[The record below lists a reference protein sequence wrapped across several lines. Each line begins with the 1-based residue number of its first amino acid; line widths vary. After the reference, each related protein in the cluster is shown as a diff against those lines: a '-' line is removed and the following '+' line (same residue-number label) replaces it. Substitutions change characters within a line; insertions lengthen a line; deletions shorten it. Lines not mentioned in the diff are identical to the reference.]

1 MPYISEIQIE
11 NHYKVPDLKIVLA
24 DPALARGWRHL
35 ILTGP
40 NGSGKTTVIERIAE
54 EVQVNVSGGAS
65 LTAAVVRDEIEGLR
79 QQQSATPSD
88 PSMKHALG
96 VAIRSRER
104 LLTHFR
110 TTLAWTDRAD
120 PDQLC
125 AFHEEGRLVT
135 VYLAARRAIKMDRV
149 KGPTSKRY
157 GSVSPKEQVA
167 SGLLQYLVDEHVR
180 ARLKKEEDPAGS
192 AAIMA
197 WLDTLQA
204 ALADLFDMPGLML
217 KFTYEPS
224 YSVDFVEPGRKPY
237 AFDVL
242 AAGHA
247 SILAILG
254 ELILRIDG
262 STFGLS
268 RNSESLSGVVMI
280 DEPELHL
287 HPELQEKILPFL
299 TAAFPRLQ
307 FIVTTHSPAV
317 LSSIDGALVVDLASL
332 EQVTSES
339 LQGTPYGELM
349 QTHFG
354 LELDLDLKSTEKLRV
369 LDRLAKL
376 SEPSLAEAAQLA
388 ALAEELRKTS
398 HPLALEVWNRLELA
412 RLEAGE

>member
-40 NGSGKTTVIERIAE
+40 NGSGKTTVIERIAG
-54 EVQVNVSGGAS
+54 EVERNVGGKQAPS
-65 LTAAVVRDEIEGLR
+65 AAEVRLQINNLKAQLEGSPAESPEAERLR
-79 QQQSATPSD
+79 E
-88 PSMKHALG
+88 ALRRREAGLNQFG
-96 VAIRSRER
+96 VA
-104 LLTHFR
+104 LQ
-110 TTLAWTDRAD
+110 WTQGAL
-120 PDQLC
+120 PHQVQ
-125 AFHEEGRLVT
+125 AFHQGGRLV
-135 VYLAARRAIKMDRV
+135 AAFLRADRQTKMAQV
-149 KGPTSKRY
+149 IGPTSKRY
-157 GSVSPKEQVA
+157 AAVGPISRIGE
-167 SGLLQYLVDEHVR
+167 GLLQYLVNRNVD
-180 ARLKKEEDPAGS
+180 ARLDEKDDPRDSEATY
-192 AAIMA
+192 A
-197 WLDTLQA
+197 WLAELEQ
-204 ALADLFDMPGLML
+204 ALAVLFEIPGLRL
-217 KFTYEPS
+217 QFTRKPEYA
-224 YSVDFVEPGRKPY
+224 VQFVEPGRKPY

-376 SEPSLAEAAQLA
+376 PEPSLAEAAQLA

>member
-54 EVQVNVSGGAS
+54 EVQFNVEGRAS
-65 LTAAVVRDEIEGLR
+65 QTTAAIRDEIQGLR
-79 QQQSATPSD
+79 QQQSSNPSIAQ
-88 PSMKHALG
+88 ALG
-96 VAIRSRER
+96 AYIRER
-104 LLTHFR
+104 ERDLSHFR
-110 TTLAWTDRAD
+110 TTLAWTDGAQRN
-120 PDQLC
+120 QLP

-135 VYLAARRAIKMDRV
+135 VFLAAKRAITMNPV

-157 GSVSPKEQVA
+157 GSLSPNNHVA
-167 SGLLQYLVDEHVR
+167 PALLQYLVDEHVR

-197 WLDTLQA
+197 WMDTLQA

-237 AFDVL
+237 PFNVL

-317 LSSIDGALVVDLASL
+317 LSSIDGALVVDLKSL
-332 EQVTSES
+332 KQVTSES
-339 LQGTPYGELM
+339 LQGTSYGELM
-349 QTHFG
+349 RTHFG
-354 LELDLDLKSTEKLRV
+354 LELDLDLKSTERLHE

-376 SEPSLAEAAQLA
+376 PEPSPAEAAELA
-388 ALAEELRKTS
+388 ALAEALRKTS